1 MKGSFNMNLILLT
14 IAMVSTVSYAAA
26 PPLGRGAAVIAAK
39 IPAAAC
45 TADSG
50 KGEVFGC
57 SSTRRAY
64 LLAVSD
70 GSSPKSSN
78 IGVATG
84 VQLKPSGPVEV
95 DTPGA
100 VISGLDVTGYILVN
114 ASNVTVRNV
123 RVNAGT
129 WGGIITTAKG
139 SDVLIEDC
147 EVFSTWMKGSTKG
160 VLFDGNSGGVIRR
173 CNIHN
178 VEDGIYLQG
187 THFVIEDN
195 YVHDS
200 EAHGEDPHT
209 DSFQISA
216 GTSNVVVRGNNFVY
230 GDNDNSSFTV
240 GNNEGPV
247 DNIRLENNIFAGGGY
262 TVRCDGRGPYPITNI
277 AIIGNRIAKG
287 VYGYTSFDGLCV
299 PAFEKN
305 SNLANGVLLTPSN

>member
-1 MKGSFNMNLILLT
+1 
-14 IAMVSTVSYAAA
+14 MV
-26 PPLGRGAAVIAAK
+26 
-39 IPAAAC
+39 
-45 TADSG
+45 
-50 KGEVFGC
+50 
-57 SSTRRAY
+57 
-64 LLAVSD
+64 
-70 GSSPKSSN
+70 
-78 IGVATG
+78 
-84 VQLKPSGPVEV
+84 SGPVEV

-147 EVFSTWMKGSTKG
+147 EVFSTWMKGGAKG
-160 VLFDGNSGGVIRR
+160 VLFDGNSGGVVRR

-178 VEDGIYLQG
+178 VEDGIYLSG
-187 THFVIEDN
+187 NRFVVEDN

-209 DSFQISA
+209 DSIQISA
-216 GTSNVVVRGNNFVY
+216 GTSNVVVRGNNFAY
-230 GDNDNSSFTV
+230 GDNDSSAFTV
-240 GNNEGPV
+240 GNNEAPV
-247 DNIRLENNIFAGGGY
+247 DNIRLENNIFVGGGY
-262 TVRCDGRGPYPITNI
+262 TVRCDGRGPHPITNI

-287 VYGYTSFDGLCV
+287 VYGYTSFDGRCV